1 MPEIKHNFTG
11 GKMNKDVDQR
21 LVPKGEYRDAM
32 NIQVSTS
39 EGSDVGT
46 VQNILGNKLVDGLS
60 FLSPNSTCVG
70 AIADE
75 KNDAF
80 YWLVASQVPLALQE
94 SGPLNMYK
102 KLTTANVSVGN
113 YILEHKNNTVNVVF
127 ADIFYKSVFQ
137 SGSINPSQLA
147 PNLTIPASN
156 HSFSVGDIIN
166 EINFTSTFETNLS
179 LDVVATTGS
188 SFTVDTSNLSLS
200 LINTILASNFT
211 RFVASPSGVLGF
223 NPNNMITGIN
233 IIDDMLFWTDGET
246 EPKKINIPRCKEG
259 TDNNGQSHTRLLVEG
274 IDKGLVR
281 EEHITVIREAP
292 SKPPTLSML
301 TSLKK
306 GGTKGFVSQI
316 NFLTSSAGAATLLN
330 QGDAV
335 TFDVDA
341 SSSATI
347 LTPLEIE
354 VGDTLLLHE
363 DNVGLNPPEDYQ
375 VRVVVSVINSVVG
388 SVVSLTAEIISIAPD
403 TPMVAASDFNVAI
416 AEEGKNLFE
425 RKFPRFA
432 CRYKYEDNEYSSIG
446 PFSEVAFMPGHFSYH
461 PTEAYNKGMVNNLK
475 SLELKDFVST
485 DIPKDVVQVDLL
497 YKDDKSPEI
506 YLIKS
511 IDPSDEAWTAQ
522 GSTAGLTGSYKVTTE
537 NIYATLPSNQSLRL
551 WDNVPKS
558 SLAQE
563 ITGNRVVYGNYTQGY
578 DLEITPVVNVSLD
591 TRKIGEYTANL
602 GQKSVK
608 SLRTYNVGIVYGD
621 KYGRETPVFTSKDA
635 NQIVTKD
642 RASLSNMLKAEV
654 DGDHPSWA
662 DYYKFFVKET
672 SSEYYNLALGRTY
685 NAEDGNIWLA
695 FPSIDRNKVDED
707 TYLVL
712 KKGVKNS
719 LSGNEEEVVTEDEA
733 RYKIVAIE
741 NEAPDYI
748 KTVYTTIAKP
758 ILWPSVTTDSVFGG
772 HISQGVNNTAKEPV
786 VGSHSFYIEKK
797 RWIEDSSI
805 TGAFGMPDLHD
816 LWTGKRDSEIYVHF
830 IGDINS
836 KAVQSRKYKVEDVK
850 VIAVNNAVSTN
861 LAVYEVFLS
870 TPILASDDW
879 ISNTPTS
886 GGANLTLD
894 QTRHRPVFS
903 KKEVKNKP
911 EFDGRFFVK
920 IKYDDVAQRNL
931 VAPRSGDTEY
941 TVVANTD
948 LFWFRD
954 GNSRDIIGG
963 QPVSLSASTPSF
975 TDNYNNVISQF
986 GGNTSPIGGNTG
998 QGGTG
1003 AGPTGK
1009 SQWKNLVG
1017 SGKWFVD
1024 QVAYAGI
1031 QPNNSGNIEDTIVY
1045 SDMADMTSIQKY
1057 CTNPGCSGGGHVL
1070 VYGTG
1075 FSTAARFGEGIA
1087 TYGDISTTIPED
1099 FTRRLHLSFS
1109 GIDPRANNGIS
1120 NDQTLFGTDYSSDL
1134 WKVGDEDNTY
1144 EVKHKKFVSMIK
1156 EGSKFRISGDTDKI
1170 YTIQKVET
1178 KRLYNYRAWF
1188 PGPYHDTSHPHHT
1201 NDYWDRKDWTKDWG
1215 RPDNRRLQFII
1226 DYTVDGATQA
1236 NQWGQANDL
1245 RNNLGML
1252 ACDSTNSQEIQF
1264 LEPYEADKPEPIL
1277 TYPPIFETEPKEDL
1291 DLDIY
1296 YEATGKIPTSINKGG
1311 GELLVPIGST
1321 VRSSVQML
1329 ASNPDGFTATGWGGI
1344 SNATG
1349 TYEYNLML
1357 FSPPITPSQFNSIF
1371 SYNVVDPI
1379 VSFDT
1384 PHGDVAYIKI
1394 IGNNYSSATGTI
1406 DSFLVEPVSALGLN
1420 WFNCFSFGNGVE
1432 SNRIG
1437 DTFNKPYLLN
1447 GAKVSTTLD
1456 EKYKKEDRKYGLIY
1470 SGIYN
1475 STSGVNGLN
1484 QFIAA
1489 EKITKDI
1496 NPIYGSIQK
1505 LHAGWGQGGDLVTL
1519 CEDRIL
1525 KILANKDALFN
1536 ADGNANITSTNSVLG
1551 QAIPYS
1557 GEYGISEN
1565 PESFASEAYRVYFTD
1580 KVRGTVMRLSMDGL
1594 TPISNHGMKDWFRD
1608 NLKLSNKL
1616 VGSYDDKK
1624 DEYNITIKGDTI
1636 AKTVTFKEDVKGWVS
1651 FKSFTPENAISCAN
1665 EYYTFLDGRAWK
1677 HHDETKPRN
1686 TFYDQALA
1694 PSTLEVVFNEVPGSV
1709 KSFKTINYEGS
1720 QAKVTKETGDNE
1732 YFNLSDMDGWYVEN
1746 IVTNLEQGGI
1756 TEFVNKEGKWFGY
1769 VTGNDVTHNLNGD
1782 VSGNYYTEDF
1792 SIQGVGRTI
1801 SAVNSTVFGCTNE
1814 NSYNYNSAANQD
1826 DGSCV
1831 AVVGGCLDPNAYN
1844 YYPGANVDDD
1854 SCTYQGC
1861 TTGPL
1866 ADWSNQSAGGSINYD
1881 PNATIDDG
1889 SCITA
1894 VFGCTDSTMFN
1905 YNSLANV
1912 GIAILSD
1919 GTNCGY
1925 ENCACIPFIYGC
1937 TDPNADNYITPVD
1950 AMQDV
1955 NTDNGSCI
1963 YMGCIDPLATNYD
1976 FANSTVGTD
1985 INGSISYVYLNG
1997 TAVDDGSCTYP
2008 GGCTDST
2015 ACNYDS
2021 TPGMVDNGSCQY
2033 CGDDDAV
2040 NYDGAQDTSCTT
2052 NCTYCEQPV
2061 PLTISAQA
2069 TSDAN
2074 MNNGS
2079 VTLEWAKS
2087 TSATIQ
2093 YYEITINNG
2102 STINVNPSGNATE
2115 THTINNL
2122 APGTYDF
2129 QVIARCTQTSALGTV
2144 SATPILI
2151 QTHITVTPILG
2162 CTDYGQTYSG
2172 GVTNPAGGTW
2182 GACNYNPNATQDD
2195 GSCEYTTCTGCN
2207 DPLYVEYCGDCW
2219 DTINQ
2224 VVVASNGNPWIAD
2237 TIPTSCLTLIVYGC
2251 TDATAF
2257 NYDPLV
2263 TVDDGSCVPVVLG
2276 CMDSTLNNNGTYAAS
2291 NYAGPGSGVIP
2302 EANTDDGSCL
2312 PYTCPIISTE
2322 NMNNMTGVGGA
2333 AFAFAVNS
2341 QPTPYSKFPTE
2352 VQSEWATGTLGFTA
2366 DVTVSGSNGS
2376 WSGATNSIG
2385 ATNWQ
2390 NHYSN
2395 SLVVIGSKKRIQP
2408 QSNFW
2413 IAGDTTVTVDFNLYT
2428 NDGNCTLTD
2437 TNTYSIG
2444 CTDNAAANTGA
2455 YDITDNSQCTYAG
2468 CTDSTP
2474 SVMNSSADAAT
2485 NYDSTATVSCGT
2497 NNDNECCT
2505 YHDDQDVNASVAGG
2519 TGFWLVS
2526 IEYEPEST
2534 GYTEAVMSNYVL
2546 GESPG
2551 TMLNMTN
2558 VYPVANMTS
2567 NLATRL
2573 AGPPL
2578 IPAVWE
2584 PYVYNNNLRLTLS
2597 ADFNG
2602 ACDNDFLSDQ
2612 LPTGSVNKTFNFSVG
2627 CKDDSTA
2634 INYDPNVD
2642 LGMASACI
2650 PANPGCMDSTAT
2662 NYSAAFNQ
2670 DCTFNG
2676 SANPNDCCCYTCGIP
2691 TFDATNPVVVNT
2703 WNDPSS
2709 PAYAT
2714 QITFNFAAVSTAASY
2729 VIFVDNGST
2738 MIMPVVSPTISNG
2751 IVSYTFNTTFATF
2764 QNESTYNFTVRAICK
2779 NNDGDPCGQSDSAD
2793 INILLQN

>member
-1 MPEIKHNFTG
+1 
-11 GKMNKDVDQR
+11 
-21 LVPKGEYRDAM
+21 
-32 NIQVSTS
+32 
-39 EGSDVGT
+39 
-46 VQNILGNKLVDGLS
+46 
-60 FLSPNSTCVG
+60 
-70 AIADE
+70 
-75 KNDAF
+75 
-80 YWLVASQVPLALQE
+80 
-94 SGPLNMYK
+94 
-102 KLTTANVSVGN
+102 
-113 YILEHKNNTVNVVF
+113 
-127 ADIFYKSVFQ
+127 
-137 SGSINPSQLA
+137 
-147 PNLTIPASN
+147 
-156 HSFSVGDIIN
+156 
-166 EINFTSTFETNLS
+166 
-179 LDVVATTGS
+179 
-188 SFTVDTSNLSLS
+188 
-200 LINTILASNFT
+200 
-211 RFVASPSGVLGF
+211 
-223 NPNNMITGIN
+223 
-233 IIDDMLFWTDGET
+233 
-246 EPKKINIPRCKEG
+246 
-259 TDNNGQSHTRLLVEG
+259 
-274 IDKGLVR
+274 
-281 EEHITVIREAP
+281 
-292 SKPPTLSML
+292 
-301 TSLKK
+301 
-306 GGTKGFVSQI
+306 
-316 NFLTSSAGAATLLN
+316 
-330 QGDAV
+330 
-335 TFDVDA
+335 
-341 SSSATI
+341 
-347 LTPLEIE
+347 
-354 VGDTLLLHE
+354 
-363 DNVGLNPPEDYQ
+363 
-375 VRVVVSVINSVVG
+375 
-388 SVVSLTAEIISIAPD
+388 
-403 TPMVAASDFNVAI
+403 
-416 AEEGKNLFE
+416 
-425 RKFPRFA
+425 
-432 CRYKYEDNEYSSIG
+432 
-446 PFSEVAFMPGHFSYH
+446 
-461 PTEAYNKGMVNNLK
+461 MVNNLK
-475 SLELKDFVST
+475 SLELKDFVFT

-511 IDPSDEAWTAQ
+511 IDPSNEAWTAQ

-578 DLEITPVVNVSLD
+578 DLETTPVVNVSLD

-719 LSGNEEEVVTEDEA
+719 LSGNEEEVITEEEA

-758 ILWPSVTTDSVFGG
+758 ILYPSVTTDSVFGG
-772 HISQGVNNTAKEPV
+772 HDSPGVQNTAKEPV
-786 VGSHSFYIEKK
+786 KGSHSFYIEKN
-797 RWIEDSSI
+797 RWIGDSST

-836 KAVQSRKYKVEDVK
+836 KAVQGRKYKVEDVK
-850 VIAVNNAVSTN
+850 VILAGSAVSTN

-870 TPILASDDW
+870 SPILASDDW
-879 ISNTPTS
+879 ISNTPIS

-894 QTRHRPVFS
+894 QTSHRPVFS

-931 VAPRSGDTEY
+931 VAPRSGDIEY

-954 GNSRDIIGG
+954 GNSEDIIAG
-963 QPVSLSASTPSF
+963 QPFSLSASTPSF
-975 TDNYNNVISQF
+975 TDIYSNVISQF
-986 GGNTSPIGGNTG
+986 GGNTSPMGGNTG

-1003 AGPTGK
+1003 KGQTGK

-1031 QPNNSGNIEDTIVY
+1031 QPNNSGDIEDTIVH
-1045 SDMADMTSIQKY
+1045 SDMADMTSNQIY
-1057 CTNPGCSGGGHVL
+1057 CKNAGCSTGGLFGSGGSTTGNF
-1070 VYGTG
+1070 GTG
-1075 FSTAARFGEGIA
+1075 FSKAARFGEGIA
-1087 TYGDISTTIPED
+1087 TYGNIDTLIPDE
-1099 FTRRLHLSFS
+1099 FTRTLHLSFS
-1109 GIDPRANNGIS
+1109 GIDPSMNSGGGWIDDDRN
-1120 NDQTLFGTDYSSDL
+1120 LFGYDYDSWY
-1134 WKVGDEDNTY
+1134 WKVGDEDNTH

-1188 PGPYHDTSHPHHT
+1188 PEAYHGIVYSHHA
-1201 NDYWDRKDWTKDWG
+1201 NSNWDRRDWTKDWG

-1226 DYTVDGATQA
+1226 DYTVDGATHD

-1252 ACDSTNSQEIQF
+1252 ACNSTNSQEIQF
-1264 LEPYEADKPEPIL
+1264 LEPYEADKPEPIP

-1329 ASNPDGFTATGWGGI
+1329 TSNPDGFTVTGWGGI
-1344 SNATG
+1344 WNFAG
-1349 TYEYNLML
+1349 TYEYNLMS
-1357 FSPPITPSQFNSIF
+1357 FSPPITLLQFNSIF
-1371 SYNVVDPI
+1371 SYNTVDPI

-1384 PHGDVAYIKI
+1384 PHGDVAYVNI
-1394 IGNNYSSATGTI
+1394 ISNNYSSATGTI
-1406 DSFLVEPVSALGLN
+1406 DAFLVEPVSALGLN

-1505 LHAGWGQGGDLVTL
+1505 LHSGWGQGGDLVTL

-1525 KILANKDALFN
+1525 KILANKDALYN
-1536 ADGNANITSTNSVLG
+1536 ADGNTNVTSTNNVLG

-1580 KVRGTVMRLSMDGL
+1580 KVRGTIMRLSMDGL
-1594 TPISNHGMKDWFRD
+1594 TPISNYGMKDWFRD

-1686 TFYDQALA
+1686 TFYDHALA

-1720 QAKVTKETGDNE
+1720 QAKVTSKDENGVTFMDGE
-1732 YFNLSDMDGWYVEN
+1732 YFNLSDVDGWYVEN

-1769 VTGNDVTHNLNGD
+1769 VTGNDVTHTLNGD

-1801 SAVNSTVFGCTNE
+1801 SAVSSIVFGCTNP
-1814 NSYNYNSAANQD
+1814 NTYNYNPAANQD

-1831 AVVGGCLDPNAYN
+1831 AIVYGCLDPNAFN
-1844 YYPGANVDDD
+1844 YYAGANVDDGT
-1854 SCTYQGC
+1854 CAYLGC

-1866 ADWSNQSAGGSINYD
+1866 ADWNNQNAGGSINYD
-1881 PNATIDDG
+1881 PNANTDDG
-1889 SCITA
+1889 SCIAA

-1912 GIAILSD
+1912 GTAILSD

-1925 ENCACIPFIYGC
+1925 ENCACVPVTYGC
-1937 TDPNADNYITPVD
+1937 TDPNASNYITPVD
-1950 AMQDV
+1950 EMQDV
-1955 NTDNGSCI
+1955 NTDDGSCI
-1963 YMGCIDPLATNYD
+1963 YNGCTDPYADNYG
-1976 FANSTVGTD
+1976 FADPTTAPPGWDGIVGVN
-1985 INGSISYVYLNG
+1985 IGGSISYVWLNG

-2008 GGCTDST
+2008 GGCIDST

-2079 VTLEWAKS
+2079 VTLEWAQS

-2102 STINVNPSGNATE
+2102 NPINVNPSGNATE

-2122 APGTYDF
+2122 APGTYNF
-2129 QVIARCTQTSALGTV
+2129 QVIAHCTQTSVTGTV
-2144 SATPILI
+2144 SATPIFI
-2151 QTHITVTPILG
+2151 QTHITVTPVPG
-2162 CTDYGQTYSG
+2162 CTDYGQTYYG

-2182 GACNYNPNATQDD
+2182 GACNFNPAATQDD

-2219 DTINQ
+2219 DTTNQ
-2224 VVVASNGNPWIAD
+2224 VVVASGESNWVAD

-2257 NYDPLV
+2257 NYNSLA
-2263 TVDDGSCVPVVLG
+2263 TVDDGTCVPVVLG
-2276 CMDSTLNNNGTYAAS
+2276 CMDSTLTNTGTYAAS
-2291 NYAGPGSGVIP
+2291 NYAGPGSNVTP
-2302 EANTDDGSCL
+2302 EANTHDGSCL
-2312 PYTCPIISTE
+2312 PYNCPIVNINS
-2322 NMNNMTGVGGA
+2322 
-2333 AFAFAVNS
+2333 VNS
-2341 QPTPYSKFPTE
+2341 GGYIDLEFNTSNTIYSKLF
-2352 VQSEWATGTLGFTA
+2352 V
-2366 DVTVSGSNGS
+2366 DSNTTPN
-2376 WSGATNSIG
+2376 AKT
-2385 ATNWQ
+2385 
-2390 NHYSN
+2390 
-2395 SLVVIGSKKRIQP
+2395 SLVVLDSLGNSIYSDTNGLGGWGTAGAYTMDKNQYIGAALANHTP
-2408 QSNFW
+2408 AFAN
-2413 IAGDTTVTVDFNLYT
+2413 GDDITVTFGLT
-2428 NDGNCTLTD
+2428 TTDGGCIVQTQE
-2437 TNTYSIG
+2437 TYSIG
-2444 CTDNAAANTGA
+2444 CTDPLANSYDLN
-2455 YDITDNSQCTYAG
+2455 YDITYNSQCVYSG
-2468 CTDSTP
+2468 CTDNTP
-2474 SVMNSSADAAT
+2474 AVMNWNAGAST
-2485 NYDSTATVSCGT
+2485 NYDPNATISCGT

-2505 YHDDQDVNASVAGG
+2505 YHDDQDIEAVVVGSASYPMVRL
-2519 TGFWLVS
+2519 T
-2526 IEYEPEST
+2526 YEPEST
-2534 GYTEAVMSNYVL
+2534 GYTEAVFSSLTL
-2546 GESPG
+2546 GEAPG
-2551 TMLNMTN
+2551 TVVTTNNQYPKSNMTL
-2558 VYPVANMTS
+2558 S
-2567 NLATRL
+2567 IGTRL
-2573 AGPPL
+2573 AVMLTPT
-2578 IPAVWE
+2578 VWE
-2584 PYVYNNNLRLTLS
+2584 TYVYNNQLKITAN
-2597 ADFNG
+2597 AEFNG
-2602 ACDNDFLSDQ
+2602 ACDNNFLNDQ

-2627 CKDDSTA
+2627 CKDDNTA
-2634 INYDPNVD
+2634 INYDQNVD
-2642 LGMASACI
+2642 LGMASTCI
-2650 PANPGCMDSTAT
+2650 AANPGCMDSTAD
-2662 NYSAAFNQ
+2662 NYNAAFNQ
-2670 DCTFNG
+2670 DCTFDG

-2691 TFDATNPVVVNT
+2691 TFEATNPVVVNT
-2703 WNDPSS
+2703 WNDPLN
-2709 PAYAT
+2709 PTIAT
-2714 QITFNFAAVSTAASY
+2714 QTTFNFAAVSTAVSY
-2729 VIFVDNGST
+2729 TIFVDGGST
-2738 MIMPVVSPTISNG
+2738 AIIPVVSPTINNG
-2751 IVSYTFNTTFATF
+2751 IVSYTYSDNFSPL
-2764 QNESTYNFTVRAICK
+2764 QNESTYDFKVRAICK
-2779 NNDGDPCGQSDSAD
+2779 NNDGDFCGSSDSAE
-2793 INILLQN
+2793 ITIQLLN